1 MTFGKFFGHDIDFS
15 KSAQMWTYHHLIL
28 FLFAVGAIVLTIN
41 VSKKIKASS
50 KEQLIKKIF
59 IGILVF
65 LELTYHIHNW
75 TYPRFSLPLHVCSFA
90 VIFSIALLL
99 TNSKRIWEYAFFYGV
114 IGGIM
119 ALTFPNSYGYTFYN
133 FRYYHFIL
141 IHCVIISVPL
151 YYYIAYGYRVSYKTT
166 LRIFRDSFIFGV
178 IIYFLNGLFGT
189 NYWFIGY
196 IPDNVAG
203 TFKDFNFYI
212 LFFIFLVF
220 LTMNI
225 LYFVSNFKEIKQK
238 WTK

>member
-1 MTFGKFFGHDIDFS
+1 MTFEKFFGHDIDFS
-15 KSAQMWTYHHLIL
+15 KSANMWTIHHLIL
-28 FLFAVGAIVLTIN
+28 TMFAIGAVFLTI
-41 VSKKIKASS
+41 SLAKKIRASS
-50 KEQLIKKIF
+50 KEQLVKKIF
-59 IGILVF
+59 IGILIF

-90 VIFSIALLL
+90 VLLNITL
-99 TNSKRIWEYAFFYGV
+99 LFTNNKRVWEYAFFYGV

-119 ALTFPNSYGYTFYN
+119 ALIFPNSYGYTYYN

-141 IHCVIISVPL
+141 IHSVIISVPL
-151 YYYIAYGYRVSYKTT
+151 YYYIAYGFRVNYKTT
-166 LRIFRDSFIFGV
+166 LRVFRDSFIVGV
-178 IIYFLNGLFGT
+178 IVYFLNGFFGT
-189 NYWFIGY
+189 NYWFIAY

-225 LYFVSNFKEIKQK
+225 LYFVSNFKELKQK